1 MGPMPRYLQIR
12 QFIGQNLLALKG
24 CFPNQEFVDY
34 TRQMFKWNHTMC
46 HLYIAYY
53 RFLIDYPVF
62 VYSGLPWTTIRNECT
77 RWRRWL
83 DSEEANALPTSD
95 YSSSSFWKGTL
106 PPYREKEYE
115 PSESPSSF
123 HSFEEEPV
131 GEGVA
136 TGSEMVIS
144 TSLSNLNI

>member
-1 MGPMPRYLQIR
+1 MPKYLQIR
-12 QFIGQNLLALKG
+12 QFIGQDLLALEG
-24 CFPNQEFVDY
+24 RFPNQKEFLDY
-34 TRQMFKWNHTMC
+34 TQQMFNWNHAMC

-83 DSEEANALPTSD
+83 DREEANALPTSD

-106 PPYREKEYE
+106 PPYREREYE
-115 PSESPSSF
+115 FESSESLSSF
-123 HSFEEEPV
+123 HLFEEEPV

-144 TSLSNLNI
+144 TSLSHLNI